1 MFNIHKVTESNNTDF
16 ATLTSPID
24 KIIEEKDNQIVYL
37 KELLK
42 EKKSE
47 IGFWKDFYLNAKN
60 KQVNRNG

>member
-47 IGFWKDFYLNAKN
+47 IGFW
-60 KQVNRNG
+60 